1 VQAAFCGGGA
11 AFVMPFFLRDEL
23 LFAAP
28 VYHASPSFPEHTLT
42 TTTQQHTNTPTKTN
56 KPRSAFEAAHVGDF
70 VESIRRGYERVAPL
84 TNNLK
89 VLPEAA
95 STEPWDGKDAAVEAE
110 DEFSLDDLGIGGG
123 SGSDDDK
130 EL

>member
-1 VQAAFCGGGA
+1 
-11 AFVMPFFLRDEL
+11 MPFFCVMSC
-23 LFAAP
+23 FAAP
-28 VYHASPSFPEHTLT
+28 VYHASPSFPRTHTY
-42 TTTQQHTNTPTKTN
+42 HNNTPTPNKTN
-56 KPRSAFEAAHVGDF
+56 KPHSAFEAAHVGDF

-89 VLPEAA
+89 ALPEAA

-123 SGSDDDK
+123 SGGGDDDK